1 MEGYTRSLARFC
13 SCLDYAALPSRVVE
27 KTKWIILD
35 SLGNIL
41 GAATL
46 AFGETMAAF
55 AQSLRDHEEATLLKF
70 GTKSSARNAALV
82 NGSLAETVELQDGY
96 TRGGYHPC
104 CGTIGAS
111 LAVAEWQNKAGR
123 DLITAVVAGY
133 EVGDRVAEAI
143 HPTHLAR
150 GFQPTGTV
158 GTIGAAAA
166 AARLLGMDEDRAYE
180 ALSIAA
186 FILPVCTGDNLWGG
200 YSVKPVHGGAAAKSG
215 IEAVLLAQRGLRA
228 APLEGDPKIGKGFC
242 RIVSDDPPRFEK
254 TLEGLGEEYTVE
266 QIYFKPYATCRI
278 NQAPIEIAL
287 DLRNRYGLKVQDITS
302 VLIKTYDYASKRTGA
317 MRTDPSSPFT
327 QVQFSMSYAVACAL
341 IDGEVGLRQLTE
353 QRIRDPEVH
362 RFASKIRVIA
372 DAEMQ
377 RVYPAKRPAI
387 LEITTEDGRTL
398 TGRRDFAKGDHRNP
412 MTERELTTKFLDLA
426 RPAIGDPKAKRAMAM
441 VMDLEHLDSLDSLMA
456 NLIEIGGDRP

>member
-1 MEGYTRSLARFC
+1 MEGYTRLLARF
-13 SCLDYAALPSRVVE
+13 SSRLEYAALPSRVVD

-46 AFGETMAAF
+46 AFGQTMAAF
-55 AQSLRDHEEATLLKF
+55 AQTLRDHEEATILKF

-82 NGSLAETVELQDGY
+82 NGSLAETIEMQDGY

-111 LAVAEWQNKAGR
+111 LAIAEWQKKTGR

-133 EVGDRVAEAI
+133 EVGNRIAEAL

-166 AARLLGMDEDRAYE
+166 GARLFGMDEE
-180 ALSIAA
+180 QALQAISIAA

-200 YSVKPVHGGAAAKSG
+200 YSVKPVHGGAAARSG
-215 IEAVLLAQRGLRA
+215 IEAVLLAQRDLKA
-228 APLEGDPKIGKGFC
+228 APLEGDPDIQKGFC
-242 RIVSDDPPRFEK
+242 RIVSDEPPKFEK
-254 TLEGLGEEYTVE
+254 MVDGLGQRFTIEEVYV
-266 QIYFKPYATCRI
+266 KPYATCRI
-278 NQAPIEIAL
+278 NHGPIEIAL
-287 DLRNRYGLKVQDITS
+287 DLRRRYGLKAQNITD
-302 VLIKTYDYASKRTGA
+302 VLIRTYDYASKRTGA
-317 MRTDPSSPFT
+317 MRTDLSSSFT
-327 QVQFSMSYAVACAL
+327 RCQFTMSYAVACAL
-341 IDGEVGLRQLTE
+341 TDGEVGLLQLTE

-372 DAEMQ
+372 DPEMQ
-377 RVYPAKRPAI
+377 KLYPANRPSI
-387 LEITTEDGRTL
+387 LQIRTKDGQTL
-398 TGRRDFAKGDHRNP
+398 SGRRDFAKGDHRNP
-412 MTERELTTKFLDLA
+412 MTEEELTNKFLDLS
-426 RPAIGDPKAKRAMAM
+426 RPAVGEQKAKQAMAM
-441 VMDLEHLDSLDSLMA
+441 VMDLEHLDSLEPLIA
-456 NLIEIGGDRP
+456 NLTEP